1 MKNTLYFGDCLH
13 VMREDV
19 ADESVDLIYLDPP
32 FNSKRLYNA
41 FVGGAQWVAF
51 DDTWRWSE
59 AVDDWHELAG
69 SVETAPAMEGLR
81 QILGDGAMLAYLSYM
96 GNRLVECRRALKPTG
111 SIYLHCDPTA
121 SHYLKALMDAVFGEE
136 NFRNEIV
143 WKRTS
148 AHSGARRFGPVH
160 DTIFFYTKTDRYTWN
175 RVLQSHDEA
184 YIKASYRNADAD
196 GRRYQTDNLTGAG
209 TRQGESGAAWRGR
222 NPTAKGRHW
231 AIPRNFPGGGDV
243 PRPVGEALDYLDRT
257 GRIVWPKSDTGM
269 PHFKRYL
276 DEMEGASAQDVIVD
290 IGPVAAHARERMGYP
305 TQKPLALL
313 DRLVR
318 ASSNAGDIVLDPFC
332 GCGTT
337 IHAAQASGRRWIGID
352 VSVNACKIIERRL
365 KSVFDSLWEDVQFI
379 GMPKTAEDA
388 RTLADLDKFRFERWA
403 AALIDGM
410 EPNAVQRGDKGI
422 DGRGRLALRKGAF
435 VDLVSQVKGGGTGA
449 PDVQAFNGARLQAGA
464 DMGVFICFADRV
476 TQGMRDAAASAGRF
490 MDAPT
495 IQIYTVED
503 YFEGRAPVFPR
514 AS

>member
-13 VMREDV
+13 VMREDI
-19 ADESVDLIYLDPP
+19 ADESVDSIYLDPP

-41 FVGGAQWVAF
+41 FIGGAQWVAF

-69 SVETAPAMEGLR
+69 NVETAPAMEGLR

-96 GNRLVECRRALKPTG
+96 GNRFVECRRALKPTG

-121 SHYLKALMDAVFGEE
+121 SHYLKVLMDAIFGEG

-148 AHSGARRFGPVH
+148 AHTDAGRMGSVH
-160 DTIFFYTKTDRYTWN
+160 DVILLFSRSETSTFNPQFADYDADYVRKRYKHTDP
-175 RVLQSHDEA
+175 
-184 YIKASYRNADAD
+184 D
-196 GRRYQTDNLTGAG
+196 GRRYMDDNLTA
-209 TRQGESGAAWRGR
+209 RGLR
-222 NPTAKGRHW
+222 
-231 AIPRNFPGGGDV
+231 GGGYEYEYKGARSVWRV
-243 PRPVGEALDYLDRT
+243 PLETMRKLDAE
-257 GRIVWPKSDTGM
+257 GRLYFTRRGGVRV
-269 PHFKRYL
+269 KRYL
-276 DEMEGASAQDVIVD
+276 DEMKGVAVNDVWTD
-290 IGPVAAHARERMGYP
+290 IAPINARARERLDYP

-313 DRLVR
+313 DRIIR
-318 ASSNAGDIVLDPFC
+318 QSSNEGDVVLDPFC

-365 KSVFDSLWEDVQFI
+365 KSAFDSLWEDIEFI

-388 RTLADLDKFRFERWA
+388 LALAEIDKFRFERWA

-422 DGRGRLALRKGAF
+422 DGRGRFALRKGAF
-435 VDLVSQVKGGGTGA
+435 IDLVSQVKGGGTGA

-495 IQIYTVED
+495 MQIYTVED
-503 YFEGRAPVFPR
+503 YFDGRAPVFPR